1 MRRILNLKGIIVI
14 AVVAMFLAVA
24 TIYAAQQIFDVNIKT
39 TVQLGISAE
48 DPLQILSGDGKTP
61 IESGDTISFGTVDV
75 DFWGTGPVPV
85 RKVFVKNTSNTP
97 EHVVVTGDLEDG
109 ILPLFGFTKDDLK
122 PWPDNGFDLAAS
134 GDTGDT
140 IMGWLGLKFLDLT
153 VGGKSTTIIF
163 RATAITGDPG
173 PDPIQPPA
181 GMVAWWPG
189 DGNANDIVGSNHGT
203 LSGGV
208 TFTGGMVQ
216 SAFSFPT
223 TSAAVKLPGGSV
235 NGLGDITFDAW
246 IKPAADWI
254 KGPFTTITIIS
265 GAGNIGDNEYV
276 LYINTAD
283 KIFMQAKGTQD
294 SVSIPG
300 INDGNFHHVAWVRHS
315 TGTNELYLDGVL
327 KGTRALTIGALVID
341 QNGLWLGQEQD
352 CVGGCFSAT
361 QAFTGVIDEVEIFN
375 SALSAAEIK
384 AIYDAGSAGKIKP

>member
-1 MRRILNLKGIIVI
+1 M
-14 AVVAMFLAVA
+14 
-24 TIYAAQQIFDVNIKT
+24 
-39 TVQLGISAE
+39 
-48 DPLQILSGDGKTP
+48 
-61 IESGDTISFGTVDV
+61 
-75 DFWGTGPVPV
+75 
-85 RKVFVKNTSNTP
+85 
-97 EHVVVTGDLEDG
+97 
-109 ILPLFGFTKDDLK
+109 
-122 PWPDNGFDLAAS
+122 
-134 GDTGDT
+134 
-140 IMGWLGLKFLDLT
+140 
-153 VGGKSTTIIF
+153 GGKSTTIIF

-173 PDPIQPPA
+173 PDGAPIQPPA

-203 LSGGV
+203 LSGGA
-208 TFTGGMVQ
+208 TFTGGMVE